1 MEKELSQLKAPSS
14 PTLSSGMKICSKA
27 ARFTGRPVQITAWF
41 SFPRHI
47 RIKSSACSGCF
58 DAALIP
64 SNVLAQNTLLLCPFM
79 TEEELRRCI
88 EAMDTPYIEN
98 RTLEDAVYEEGGGYL
113 QGKRSL
119 DETLTAIEKRIALY
133 MAE

>member
-1 MEKELSQLKAPSS
+1 MEENV
-14 PTLSSGMKICSKA
+14 KA
-27 ARFTGRPVQITAWF
+27 AEIEAGADLGTPEGEHA
-41 SFPRHI
+41 SFISYWPDEEQ
-47 RIKSSACSGCF
+47 K
-58 DAALIP
+58 
-64 SNVLAQNTLLLCPFM
+64 
-79 TEEELRRCI
+79 EELRRCI